1 MDATDGMSQ
10 ERRHDLLLREVVERC
25 QQDLEHLGFCLD
37 DRGST
42 ADCGWVR
49 FNRDT
54 RDAHSRQGRLV
65 LLIAHARRDC
75 AWLVDTRFVDAALD
89 IHTPGRKRVHR
100 YDPTAESSHVAR
112 EAVDVVYSTL
122 AVPA

>member
-1 MDATDGMSQ
+1 MDATDNSCQ
-10 ERRHDLLLREVVERC
+10 ERRHDLLLREVVDRC
-25 QQDLEHLGFCLD
+25 QQNLEHLGFCLD

-49 FNRDT
+49 FNCHS
-54 RDAHSRQGRLV
+54 RDAHSRQGTLV

-75 AWLVDTRFVDAALD
+75 AWLVDTRFVDAALQ
-89 IHTPGRKRVHR
+89 IHTPGRKRLHR
-100 YDPTAESSHVAR
+100 YDPAAETTHVAR

-122 AVPA
+122 TVPA